1 MMKIENDKIQQT
13 DIQFHRY
20 KCYTSVKDI
29 NKSTS
34 KMYKN
39 EIQHYKKIFKN
50 TINFSI
56 NSDQIYE
63 YVPYG

>member
-34 KMYKN
+34 KMYK
-39 EIQHYKKIFKN
+39 IQHYEKIFKKH
-50 TINFSI
+50 
-56 NSDQIYE
+56 DQFFNKLRSNI
-63 YVPYG
+63 